1 MTARVDTSRP
11 QPSDLEPRGSAPRG
25 STVAASDGP
34 GRGDRDRTIEAASL
48 LGPAPYTP
56 PPTADATVL
65 TDLNLDQAF
74 RTITTGREEYD
85 LLGIFSAPLLRAR
98 DVQYRQ
104 AVFRDLERPEV
115 RASADGFA
123 AALRTMRA
131 ARDRS
136 TKMRNEF
143 QRARW
148 FLEAADQYCRAI
160 RELSDALDRISPA
173 SDGFRS
179 TATFLRGYRSSP
191 AYRQLESETRQL
203 VDELSRV
210 RYGLLIQGDRI
221 TVRPFADDPDLGR
234 EIDGAFRRFRDE
246 PIPDKGYRFPDHPEM
261 NHVEESI
268 QERVALLFP
277 REFARLREYP
287 SRHPEFVDPG
297 VARLDREIQ
306 FFLAY
311 LDAVAK
317 LRGDGRICSY
327 PEILDGTIEV
337 SARATFDLAL
347 ALQFSKRAMP
357 IVPNDVQ
364 LSATERILV
373 VTGPNNGGKTTFA
386 RMFGQ
391 LHHLAALGGP
401 VPGESVRLALC
412 DRVYTHFER
421 GEAVADL
428 RGKLLDELV
437 RLRAI
442 LDRATP
448 RSVLVLNE
456 TFGSATVQDGLHLG
470 EEILRRVIDRGARC
484 VYVTFLDELSTL
496 APSVV
501 SVVSTVRPDDPA
513 VRTYRLIR
521 QPADGRAYAF
531 ALARKHGLTYEALR
545 ERFGS

>member
-1 MTARVDTSRP
+1 MTARVGASRP
-11 QPSDLEPRGSAPRG
+11 ELSDVAPRG
-25 STVAASDGP
+25 SEPRSSTGAAYGVPDP
-34 GRGDRDRTIEAASL
+34 GARPHRDDRTSL
-48 LGPAPYTP
+48 LGPAPYAP
-56 PPTADATVL
+56 PPPAEPTVL
-65 TDLNLDQAF
+65 ADLNLDQAF
-74 RTITTGREEYD
+74 RTIATGREEYD
-85 LLGIFSAPLLRAR
+85 LIGIFAAPLQAPRY
-98 DVQYRQ
+98 VEYRQ
-104 AVFRDLERPEV
+104 AVFRDLERPEIRESV
-115 RASADGFA
+115 DGFA
-123 AALRTMRA
+123 SSLRTMRS

-136 TKMRNEF
+136 GKLRNEF

-148 FLEAADQYCRAI
+148 YLEAADQYCRAV
-160 RELSDALDRISPA
+160 RELSDALDRTAPT
-173 SDGFRS
+173 SDGLRS
-179 TATFLRGYRSSP
+179 TTTFLREYRFSP

-203 VDELSRV
+203 TEELARV
-210 RYGLLIQGDRI
+210 RYGVLIQGDRI
-221 TVRPFADDPDLGR
+221 TVRPFSDDPDLGR
-234 EIDGAFRRFRDE
+234 EIDAAFRRFRDE
-246 PIPDKGYRFPDHPEM
+246 PVPDKGYRFPEHPEM
-261 NHVEESI
+261 NYVEESI

-287 SRHPEFVDPG
+287 GRHPEFVDPG

-317 LRGDGRICSY
+317 LRADGRSFSY
-327 PEILDGTIEV
+327 PEILEGATEV

-347 ALQFSKRAMP
+347 ALQLSKRATP

-364 LSATERILV
+364 LSPAERIFV

-401 VPGESVRLALC
+401 VPGESVRLSLC

-456 TFGSATVQDGLHLG
+456 TFGSATVEDGLRLG

-484 VYVTFLDELSTL
+484 VYVTFLDELSAL
-496 APSVV
+496 GPSVV
-501 SVVSTVRPDDPA
+501 SIVSTVRPDDPA
-513 VRTYRLIR
+513 VRTYRLVR

-531 ALARKHGLTYEALR
+531 ALARKHGLTSEALR